1 MLIFNKLVEK
11 SQTVLQAKNFVLFEN
26 AEHAV
31 IQNTDS
37 SLNALKIFLWK
48 NVLYVNDLVNIIISN
63 EVLDTP
69 CYYL

>member
-11 SQTVLQAKNFVLFEN
+11 SQTVLQAKNSILFEN